1 MELETGRPEANQST
15 WMALTEGELR
25 DWEEPAE
32 TGLRKWLVLGEG
44 QEREVGR
51 EHKLGGT
58 SRDTGDVGDSGL
70 NGTSWDKRYVKIS
83 SSKYLHVS
91 EASSSSPSVM
101 GTWVGLSSMPSYSI
115 TFSCAWPDL
124 VRLRLWGD
132 NGLSRGFYR
141 WLLCRGG
148 HGLSVCSG
156 LWRDGRLGSES
167 GVGLATSSTGQMV
180 KANPQFTSTTPQNV
194 AKLSI
199 HAFHSEGLIPMP

>member
-1 MELETGRPEANQST
+1 M
-15 WMALTEGELR
+15 
-25 DWEEPAE
+25 
-32 TGLRKWLVLGEG
+32 
-44 QEREVGR
+44 
-51 EHKLGGT
+51 
-58 SRDTGDVGDSGL
+58 
-70 NGTSWDKRYVKIS
+70 KIS

-167 GVGLATSSTGQMV
+167 GVGLATSLHRSDGESQSTIHQHHSTKCG
-180 KANPQFTSTTPQNV
+180 KALYPCVPFGRAHPN
-194 AKLSI
+194 A
-199 HAFHSEGLIPMP
+199 LIPSKGLPSGVRALKG